1 MPLIWRRTW
10 PVAVFLVIGIAR
22 ETYDQVPLGY
32 APLPLGPA
40 IAYFTVM
47 DRCSTRVRAVI
58 SLLVLAGI
66 IESQSTPGHSQPYDF
81 SVAVLVFVAAGMA
94 GILSR
99 TRRAYLAEVEARA
112 ARAESQRDQEAALAA
127 AGERTSIARELHDV
141 VAHHVSLMAVQA
153 EAAASLLPGHPVQ
166 ARSSVEIIGQTARE
180 ALTELRRLLG
190 VLRGPA
196 ERPETAPSPSLD
208 ELDALLGVV
217 RGAGLAV
224 DLHVTGQPFHLA
236 HGVDLTAYRIVQE
249 ALTNTLRH
257 APQATAAVTLSYEPG
272 YLTVAVVD
280 SGPGT
285 LAATGALLGTG
296 TVTPAAAGGR
306 RGRGRAGRQ
315 GGPAEPARQAG
326 TGRFRAGRDR
336 RAGRL
341 MRRQHHGRPDRGGWL
356 RGHRQAAGPMT
367 TVAGTDPI
375 RVLVVDDQE
384 LVRSGFC
391 VILEAAEGIT
401 VVGEAANGVQ
411 AVAAVAAVAPT
422 WCSWTCACRKWT
434 GSRRPG

>member
-1 MPLIWRRTW
+1 MKGLPARVTALPPRLQDAVVAVALTLINIGTLLPYRGQLHPQAVAFILVALETLPLIWRRTW

-47 DRCSTRVRAVI
+47 DRCSTRVRLAI
-58 SLLVLAGI
+58 SLLVLSGI
-66 IESQSTPGHSQPYDF
+66 IESQSTPGHTQPYDF
-81 SVAVLVFVAAGMA
+81 SVVVLVFAAAGMA
-94 GILSR
+94 GVLSR
-99 TRRAYLAEVEARA
+99 TRRAYLAEVEDRA
-112 ARAESQRDQEAALAA
+112 ARAESERAQEAELAA
-127 AGERTSIARELHDV
+127 ARERTSIARELHDV

-180 ALTELRRLLG
+180 ALTELRHLLG

-224 DLHVTGQPFHLA
+224 DLHVTGRPFHLA

-257 APQATAAVTLSYEPG
+257 AQQATAAVTLSYEPG

-285 LAATGALLGTG
+285 LAATGALLGAG
-296 TVTPAAAGGR
+296 TVTRPQMAAGADAAAAAAAGAVR
-306 RGRGRAGRQ
+306 LADQASATVTAGRPARQ
-315 GGPAEPARQAG
+315 PRNPLGGPATAGFGLAGIFERVASCGGSLTVGPTEAGGFAVTARLPAR
-326 TGRFRAGRDR
+326 
-336 RAGRL
+336 
-341 MRRQHHGRPDRGGWL
+341 
-356 RGHRQAAGPMT
+356 
-367 TVAGTDPI
+367 
-375 RVLVVDDQE
+375 
-384 LVRSGFC
+384 
-391 VILEAAEGIT
+391 
-401 VVGEAANGVQ
+401 
-411 AVAAVAAVAPT
+411 
-422 WCSWTCACRKWT
+422 
-434 GSRRPG
+434 

>member
-1 MPLIWRRTW
+1 MAALPPRLQDAIVAVALTLINIGTLLPYRGQLHPQAVAFLLVVLETLPLIWRRTW
-10 PVAVFLVIGIAR
+10 PVAVFLVIGVAR
-22 ETYDQVPLGY
+22 EIYDQVPLGY

-40 IAYFTVM
+40 IAYFTVL
-47 DRCSTRVRAVI
+47 DRCSTRVRVAV
-58 SLLVLAGI
+58 SLLVLLGI
-66 IESQSTPGHSQPYDF
+66 IDSQSTPGHSQPYDF

-112 ARAESQRDQEAALAA
+112 ARAESELDSQAALAA
-127 AGERTSIARELHDV
+127 ARERGSIARELHDV

-217 RGAGLAV
+217 RGTGMAV
-224 DLHVTGQPFHLA
+224 DLHVTGQPFRLA

-272 YLTVAVVD
+272 YLTVAVLD

-285 LAATGALLGTG
+285 LAATGALPGTG
-296 TVTPAAAGGR
+296 TVTRPRMAAAAAAAAADGAIR
-306 RGRGRAGRQ
+306 LADQASATVTAGQ
-315 GGPAEPARQAG
+315 PARQPRNTLGGLAPAG
-326 TGRFRAGRDR
+326 FGLAGIVERVASCGGSLTVGPTE
-336 RAGRL
+336 AGGFAVTARL
-341 MRRQHHGRPDRGGWL
+341 P
-356 RGHRQAAGPMT
+356 
-367 TVAGTDPI
+367 
-375 RVLVVDDQE
+375 
-384 LVRSGFC
+384 VR
-391 VILEAAEGIT
+391 
-401 VVGEAANGVQ
+401 
-411 AVAAVAAVAPT
+411 
-422 WCSWTCACRKWT
+422 
-434 GSRRPG
+434 